1 MTTMMTT
8 MMTTYLYWLRSSLSS
23 ASVSNDIS
31 GFMVATR
38 SRCYVRQGAC
48 GYTCNTR
55 ESGGST
61 RAGVVEYTRVPRT
74 REYRRKEC
82 AREIDQTPLA
92 KSDSSRASEMT
103 ALQRRATKV
112 RSPARYLRGTAAIK
126 ANATTSREPN
136 ERAREREEA
145 TSQQQQQK
153 KQQRRRKRNDTE
165 TRKVAVERAICAIER
180 GTQRFFRSFL
190 LLDRFFG
197 FVRSVLLLLKR
208 KRRER

>member
-1 MTTMMTT
+1 MTSRDSWWRRDRGA
-8 MMTTYLYWLRSSLSS
+8 TYAKGR
-23 ASVSNDIS
+23 A
-31 GFMVATR
+31 GTR
-38 SRCYVRQGAC
+38 A
-48 GYTCNTR
+48 TR

-153 KQQRRRKRNDTE
+153 QQQRRRKRNDTH
-165 TRKVAVERAICAIER
+165 RHVRSPSSA
-180 GTQRFFRSFL
+180 RFALSNGARNG
-190 LLDRFFG
+190 FFG
-197 FVRSVLLLLKR
+197 LFCCSIDFLVSFVRCCCCSRGRGERDRYARVDTPRPLLFGLAPL
-208 KRRER
+208 